1 MHIET
6 HTQRVDHSVNV
17 YVCMLDASKA
27 FDYVN
32 LLTLF
37 TMLLKRDMSPI
48 FLWFFIYTYWNRQIR
63 VK

>member
-6 HTQRVDHSVNV
+6 HTHCVDHSGNV
-17 YVCMLDASKA
+17 YVCMLDTSKA

-37 TMLLKRDMSPI
+37 TMLLKRDMNPI
-48 FLWFFIYTYWNRQIR
+48 FLWFLIYTYCNQQIR
-63 VK
+63 AK